1 MSLSKERK
9 DFLEGLCKRLR
20 QDLIKLLYGIQTG
33 HPGGSLS
40 STEIMTTLYF
50 EKLRVDPKNPKDPN
64 RDRFILGKGHA
75 APMLYQLLS
84 ERGFFPQDD
93 LVTLRQLDSHLQGHP
108 CARKTCGVELS
119 TGPLGLGLPAGLGM
133 AMAAR
138 LDNKDYRTY
147 VLMGD
152 GELQEGIVWEAAMSA
167 ARFDADNLLVIVDH
181 NGVQLDGTVEEIMP
195 MGDLA
200 AKWRD
205 LGVFGTVNL
214 DRDKVVTR
222 LDMVGQANLEGRV
235 AVLVRSDFLAVD
247 PDHAVG
253 HRAVENQ
260 RHFLTLKGRLPG
272 QDLLVGKGF
281 LEGLFVEVVEFE
293 VERIVRQTDCR
304 ARFLLGDQL
313 AGKRR
318 MKNPA
323 IVEGRDGAHDCLI

>member
-167 ARFDADNLLVIVDH
+167 SKFAADNLLVIVDN

-195 MGDLA
+195 MGDIA
-200 AKWRD
+200 AKWTAFGWNVIAID
-205 LGVFGTVNL
+205 GHCVSAISDAIDLAATVKGKPTVIVAKTVKGKGVSFMEGKSAWHGKPIGKDEYVNAMKELGVTV
-214 DRDKVVTR
+214 
-222 LDMVGQANLEGRV
+222 
-235 AVLVRSDFLAVD
+235 
-247 PDHAVG
+247 
-253 HRAVENQ
+253 
-260 RHFLTLKGRLPG
+260 
-272 QDLLVGKGF
+272 
-281 LEGLFVEVVEFE
+281 
-293 VERIVRQTDCR
+293 
-304 ARFLLGDQL
+304 
-313 AGKRR
+313 
-318 MKNPA
+318 
-323 IVEGRDGAHDCLI
+323 